1 MSKPRH
7 LGNSGN
13 DLKQRN
19 TIKLKNVDITIKI
32 PKPDLS
38 MAKEIADNAVKE
50 MNEEI
55 KAKAQQK

>member
-13 DLKQRN
+13 DLKRN
-19 TIKLKNVDITIKI
+19 TIKLKNVDITIKQ
-32 PKPDLS
+32 PKLDLS
-38 MAKEIADNAVKE
+38 MAKEIADNAVRE

-55 KAKAQQK
+55 KAKESTQ